1 MMRSIFC
8 VLIIIIGVTSKI
20 SRFYSVTC
28 FSATTGISTASRRVR
43 AARQNGNVQN
53 NNGVKTTIRTSSSSS
68 LSSSSSSSL
77 LRGSNTHDADNNQK
91 KPTVGIIGGGIAGL
105 SCARHLQ
112 YAYDVT
118 VVS

>member
-1 MMRSIFC
+1 MR
-8 VLIIIIGVTSKI
+8 
-20 SRFYSVTC
+20 
-28 FSATTGISTASRRVR
+28 TTNNSRRVP
-43 AARQNGNVQN
+43 ATRQNVNIQN
-53 NNGVKTTIRTSSSSS
+53 NFGVKTTIRTSSS
-68 LSSSSSSSL
+68 LSSSL
-77 LRGSNTHDADNNQK
+77 LRGSNTHDNDNNKK

>member
-1 MMRSIFC
+1 MLRRSFLC
-8 VLIIIIGVTSKI
+8 ALMTIIGVTSKI
-20 SRFYSVTC
+20 SRFYSVSC
-28 FSATTGISTASRRVR
+28 FSTHTGNMRTTNSRRVP
-43 AARQNGNVQN
+43 ATRQNVNIQN
-53 NNGVKTTIRTSSSSS
+53 NIGVKTTIRTSS
-68 LSSSSSSSL
+68 SSSSSSSL
-77 LRGSNTHDADNNQK
+77 LRGSNTHDNDNNKK